1 MKKVLAMM
9 MCLFLLSAC
18 GFSGDSHT
26 EPMVTEGDL
35 TTAVTEPDT
44 GETTQKLVSFHA
56 YRGNENADGLLSREV
71 LVPEITPDIVL
82 RALMEDG
89 VVPADVSV
97 LTLTRKEEQLL
108 IDFNNAFFLHLCSMG
123 TAGETMIMNSVVN
136 TFLSAYNATSVIIT
150 VEGQTLETGHVIY
163 DFPLTY
169 QE

>member
-18 GFSGDSHT
+18 GFPGDSHT
-26 EPMVTEGDL
+26 EPIVTEGDL
-35 TTAVTEPDT
+35 TTAATEPDT
-44 GETTQKLVSFHA
+44 GETTQKLASFHA

-71 LVPEITPDIVL
+71 LVPEITLDIVL

-97 LTLTRKEEQLL
+97 RTLTRKEEQLL

-123 TAGETMIMNSVVN
+123 TAGETMIVNSVVN